1 MSASLPL
8 RMRLSV
14 SVTGAQHKDA
24 DRRRVSVRGC
34 ASPAGLPPDV
44 RGAPYPVKEVA
55 PVAQARRDRSGRANR
70 GRSSTQRVP
79 ASCALVPRRERSQ
92 RHRHD
97 ACLHVAAPGVAGY
110 DQSKLIVPLREALV
124 RWEKHV
130 LACASPSQ
138 SSSGKVLVLA

>member
-1 MSASLPL
+1 VCQSAN
-8 RMRLSV
+8 
-14 SVTGAQHKDA
+14 A
-24 DRRRVSVRGC
+24 
-34 ASPAGLPPDV
+34 LPPQGCRPTFAARPTQCPKLLPVSRLDATV
-44 RGAPYPVKEVA
+44 AAAPTGVALPRKGCPHRAPWSRGV
-55 PVAQARRDRSGRANR
+55 
-70 GRSSTQRVP
+70 
-79 ASCALVPRRERSQ
+79 RERSQ

-130 LACASPSQ
+130 LACASPSH